1 MNDVLPKPFTK
12 EGLLSMLEK
21 HLSHLKKSGHP
32 GSGLEPP
39 PPVPTASSMGG
50 PAPLSHQTNQGSSH
64 RPSLKGEAS
73 PGASSASPA
82 TVSTTWNSPMQPQG
96 MSPVTSHTMPPDG
109 YANNVHQYPYAG
121 MDGGM
126 PVHGQGQQ
134 QFVSPMNPMTAAPR
148 GAQQQQQQQQQQQ
161 GLPQRRGIDQISGGS
176 MMNGDVKRQ
185 QMYAP
190 VPSMGQQQQQQQRQ

>member
-39 PPVPTASSMGG
+39 PQVPTASSMGG
-50 PAPLSHQTNQGSSH
+50 GAPLSHQTTQGSSH
-64 RPSLKGEAS
+64 RPSLKDEAS
-73 PGASSASPA
+73 PGASPA

-96 MSPVTSHTMPPDG
+96 MSPPTSNTMPSDS
-109 YANNVHQYPYAG
+109 YANNVQQYPYAG

-126 PVHGQGQQ
+126 QGQQ
-134 QFVSPMNPMTAAPR
+134 QFVSPMNPMNAAPR
-148 GAQQQQQQQQQQQ
+148 GVQQQQQQQQ

-190 VPSMGQQQQQQQRQ
+190 MGQQQQQQQQRQ

>member
-39 PPVPTASSMGG
+39 PQVPTASSMGG
-50 PAPLSHQTNQGSSH
+50 GAPLNHQTTQGSSH
-64 RPSLKGEAS
+64 RPSLKDEAS
-73 PGASSASPA
+73 PGASPA

-96 MSPVTSHTMPPDG
+96 MSPPTSNTMPSDS
-109 YANNVHQYPYAG
+109 YANNVQQYPYAG

-126 PVHGQGQQ
+126 PVHGQGGQ
-134 QFVSPMNPMTAAPR
+134 QFVSPMNPMNAAPR
-148 GAQQQQQQQQQQQ
+148 GVQQQQQQQ

-190 VPSMGQQQQQQQRQ
+190 VPTMGQQQQQQQRQ